1 MSLAVLQGVVAAAS
15 VVGVVGRGTAE
26 RGAPELRPWVNTSA
40 GIHRFL
46 AFDSALTPEQV
57 NATARDYDYV
67 WGASAKYVQLWKAH
81 NPGLIASVYIPMT
94 RDFRVC
100 HTEPE
105 PEGSAPFQ
113 WSRNLS
119 WWQAHHPDWVVYK
132 ADRKTPA
139 YQYDDPCCVPLD
151 ISNSLV
157 RQFQLNNCTDPAAA
171 AGYDAVAIDNYVRPP
186 PPPPRPPHPRPAQR
200 LCGGWG

>member
-15 VVGVVGRGTAE
+15 VVPVGVVGTAE
-26 RGAPELRPWVNTSA
+26 PGAAALRPWVNTSA

-105 PEGSAPFQ
+105 
-113 WSRNLS
+113 LS
-119 WWQAHHPDWVVYK
+119 
-132 ADRKTPA
+132 
-139 YQYDDPCCVPLD
+139 
-151 ISNSLV
+151 
-157 RQFQLNNCTDPAAA
+157 
-171 AGYDAVAIDNYVRPP
+171 G
-186 PPPPRPPHPRPAQR
+186 
-200 LCGGWG
+200 